1 MSTPTATSAA
11 AGREHR
17 TLDAHTPLELSDA
30 TGGWLITAGEID
42 VFAVPADPA
51 GGDGRRVFLGS
62 LHTGDLLLG
71 GSAEAAVAEIPDGA
85 EVGPIVPWRLVA
97 VGVSAEIHALPDDW
111 AYQLSTTP
119 ELESGFTG
127 WLNGLVGSWTIAG
140 AVQSAPQH
148 PSDDPVT
155 VTAGTVLNSRWGLR
169 WFEPHDAVV
178 GVGAA
183 HSPSGLPLPLALP
196 LVVAV
201 ANTGSGVFRRGSEV
215 APELAAAGVRWL
227 QQAVIAHVVAHA
239 RDTVVLADTRHRDR
253 AALEQSARQ
262 KALGEFRTIGE
273 STDTVV
279 TGETESVLAA
289 CMLLGAAQG
298 IDIVPGP
305 TWSAGNSLDP
315 VRAIA
320 RASGARV
327 RAVTLSDGWWRNGV
341 DPMMAF
347 QIPDGEPVVV
357 LPRKK
362 GGYDLVHPLSGARQR
377 VTSAVAETLRSSGFV
392 MYRPMPT
399 GAIGVRELLAFGL
412 RGTSQDLRRTV
423 LFSLI
428 AGMLSLAIP
437 VASGIIL
444 GKLVPAGE
452 TSVIIAAAVLLFL
465 VVFANTSF
473 MLARSGRLLRLQGRM
488 LSSMQSGLWD
498 RLIALP
504 VSFFN
509 RYSVAD
515 LTQRVT
521 GVSAIQQIV
530 SSVASQTML
539 SLVTLVFSLALLV
552 VYNSQVAIWVI
563 GITAVVVAIS
573 ATLTWAQITRLRA
586 MYDAKGAASG
596 VMLQLIQGI
605 DKIRA
610 SAAENRALA
619 AWSAKFAVQ
628 AELLLTSE
636 RLSAVRTA
644 IYAALP
650 VLLTL
655 TVFTIVGNNPDVMST
670 AAFLTFIAALGQVT
684 SSTTQLDLSL
694 GYVLNIVPMFD
705 RLRPVLEEPVE
716 IVEGATDP
724 GLLSG
729 HVALTNVSYRYP
741 GMSALVLDEITLS
754 AAPGEFLAIVGPS
767 GSGKSTIVRL
777 LLGFDRP
784 ETGSVTYDSQ
794 DLVTLDARAVRAQI
808 GVSMQN
814 AAVSG
819 SDILSAIVGDWPL
832 TEQDAW
838 AAAEKVGLADDIKK
852 LPMGMR
858 TILGENAGTFS
869 GGQRQ
874 RLVLAAAIARNPR
887 IVILDE
893 ATSALDS
900 VTQAHVADSFARL
913 QVTRIVV
920 AHRLSTIRGADRIV
934 VLEHGRIVQTG
945 TYEELVGQPG
955 LFAQMV
961 SRQTL

>member
-1 MSTPTATSAA
+1 MTTTTSAVA
-11 AGREHR
+11 VDEWEHR
-17 TLDAHTPLELSDA
+17 NLDAHTPLELSDV
-30 TGGWLITAGEID
+30 GVGWLITSGEVD
-42 VFAVPADPA
+42 VFAVPSDPG

-71 GSAEAAVAEIPDGA
+71 GHTQAAGAPDERNA

-97 VGVSAEIHALPDDW
+97 VGVSAEVAALPADW
-111 AYQLSTTP
+111 ALQVTKAP
-119 ELESGFTG
+119 EFELGFAG
-127 WLNGLVGSWTIAG
+127 WLNGLLGGWSIAG

-148 PSDDPVT
+148 PGDEPTT

-169 WFEPHDAVV
+169 WFAPDDAQVTV
-178 GVGAA
+178 GDRLAPPGSAV
-183 HSPSGLPLPLALP
+183 PLAVP
-196 LVVAV
+196 PVVSVQAS
-201 ANTGSGVFRRGSEV
+201 GSGVFRDGTQVS
-215 APELAAAGVRWL
+215 PELAAAGVRWF
-227 QQAVIAHVVAHA
+227 QQAVISHVVSHA
-239 RDTVVLADTRHRDR
+239 RDTIMLADTRHRDR
-253 AALEQSARQ
+253 AALEQSARD
-262 KALGEFRTIGE
+262 KALGEFQSIGE
-273 STDTVV
+273 STGALV

-289 CMLLGAAQG
+289 CTLLGAAQG
-298 IDIVPGP
+298 ITVVAGP
-305 TWSAGNSLDP
+305 SWSAGNSLDP

-347 QIPDGEPVVV
+347 LIPDGDPVVV

-362 GGYDLVHPLSGARQR
+362 GGFDLVHPLTGARRR
-377 VTSAVAETLRSSGFV
+377 VTSEVAKTLRPSGYV

-399 GAIGVRELLAFGL
+399 GAIGVRELLSFGL

-428 AGMLSLAIP
+428 AGVLSLAIP

-444 GKLVPAGE
+444 GTLVPEGE
-452 TSVIIAAAVLLFL
+452 TSVIIAAAVVLFL

-552 VYNSQVAIWVI
+552 VYNSQVAMWVI

-705 RLRPVLEEPVE
+705 RVRPVLEEPVE

-724 GLLSG
+724 GLLRG

-741 GMSALVLDEITLS
+741 GMSALVLDEITMS
-754 AAPGEFLAIVGPS
+754 AEPGEFLAIVGPS

-955 LFAQMV
+955 VFAQMV

>member
-1 MSTPTATSAA
+1 M
-11 AGREHR
+11 
-17 TLDAHTPLELSDA
+17 
-30 TGGWLITAGEID
+30 
-42 VFAVPADPA
+42 
-51 GGDGRRVFLGS
+51 
-62 LHTGDLLLG
+62 
-71 GSAEAAVAEIPDGA
+71 
-85 EVGPIVPWRLVA
+85 
-97 VGVSAEIHALPDDW
+97 
-111 AYQLSTTP
+111 
-119 ELESGFTG
+119 
-127 WLNGLVGSWTIAG
+127 
-140 AVQSAPQH
+140 
-148 PSDDPVT
+148 
-155 VTAGTVLNSRWGLR
+155 
-169 WFEPHDAVV
+169 
-178 GVGAA
+178 
-183 HSPSGLPLPLALP
+183 
-196 LVVAV
+196 
-201 ANTGSGVFRRGSEV
+201 
-215 APELAAAGVRWL
+215 
-227 QQAVIAHVVAHA
+227 
-239 RDTVVLADTRHRDR
+239 
-253 AALEQSARQ
+253 
-262 KALGEFRTIGE
+262 
-273 STDTVV
+273 
-279 TGETESVLAA
+279 
-289 CMLLGAAQG
+289 
-298 IDIVPGP
+298 
-305 TWSAGNSLDP
+305 
-315 VRAIA
+315 
-320 RASGARV
+320 
-327 RAVTLSDGWWRNGV
+327 
-341 DPMMAF
+341 
-347 QIPDGEPVVV
+347 
-357 LPRKK
+357 
-362 GGYDLVHPLSGARQR
+362 
-377 VTSAVAETLRSSGFV
+377 
-392 MYRPMPT
+392 
-399 GAIGVRELLAFGL
+399 
-412 RGTSQDLRRTV
+412 

-428 AGMLSLAIP
+428 AGVLSLAIP

-444 GKLVPAGE
+444 GTLVPEGE
-452 TSVIIAAAVLLFL
+452 TSVIIAAAVVLFL

-552 VYNSQVAIWVI
+552 VYNSQVAMWVI

-705 RLRPVLEEPVE
+705 RVRPVLEEPVE

-724 GLLSG
+724 GLLRG

-741 GMSALVLDEITLS
+741 GMSALVLDEITMS
-754 AAPGEFLAIVGPS
+754 AEPGEFLAIVGPS

-955 LFAQMV
+955 VFAQMV

>member
-1 MSTPTATSAA
+1 M
-11 AGREHR
+11 
-17 TLDAHTPLELSDA
+17 
-30 TGGWLITAGEID
+30 TG
-42 VFAVPADPA
+42 
-51 GGDGRRVFLGS
+51 
-62 LHTGDLLLG
+62 LLG
-71 GSAEAAVAEIPDGA
+71 NWS
-85 EVGPIVPWRLVA
+85 
-97 VGVSAEIHALPDDW
+97 
-111 AYQLSTTP
+111 
-119 ELESGFTG
+119 
-127 WLNGLVGSWTIAG
+127 IAG
-140 AVQSAPQH
+140 SVQSAPSQ
-148 PSDDPVT
+148 PDTEQVSVPD
-155 VTAGTVLNSRWGLR
+155 GTLLNSRWGLR
-169 WFEPHDAVV
+169 WFVPDDAVV
-178 GVGAA
+178 EIGALRA
-183 HSPSGLPLPLALP
+183 PSGLAVPLALP
-196 LVVAV
+196 PIVRVREAGGGLFSD
-201 ANTGSGVFRRGSEV
+201 GSG
-215 APELAAAGVRWL
+215 LAAADVASGVRWT
-227 QQAVIAHVVAHA
+227 QQAAIALVIAHA
-239 RDTVVLADTRHRDR
+239 RDSIALADARHRDR
-253 AALEQSARQ
+253 SALERSARVE
-262 KALGEFRTIGE
+262 ALVEFQSIGE
-273 STDTVV
+273 TNAPLVAS
-279 TGETESVLAA
+279 ETESVLAA
-289 CMLLGAAQG
+289 CMMLGAAQG
-298 IDIVPGP
+298 FEIVAGP
-305 TWSAGNSLDP
+305 TWAAGNSLDP

-320 RASGARV
+320 RASGVRV
-327 RAVTLSDGWWRNGV
+327 RAVTLSDGWWRNAI

-347 QIPDGEPVVV
+347 RAEDGQPVVV

-362 GGYDLVHPLSGARQR
+362 GGYDLVVPRTGAREI
-377 VTSAVAETLRSSGFV
+377 VTPDVAASLRPSGYV
-392 MYRPMPT
+392 LYRPMPS
-399 GAIGVRELLAFGL
+399 GSIGVRDLLAFGL
-412 RGTSQDLRRTV
+412 RGCGQDLRRTV

-428 AGMLSLAIP
+428 AGVLSLAIP
-437 VASGIIL
+437 VASGVIL
-444 GKLVPAGE
+444 GKLVPEGE
-452 TSVIIAAAVLLFL
+452 TSVIIGAAITLFL

-539 SLVTLVFSLALLV
+539 ALVTLVFSLALLV
-552 VYNSQVAIWVI
+552 VYNSQVAMWVI

-586 MYDAKGAASG
+586 MYDAKGEASG

-705 RLRPVLEEPVE
+705 RVRPVLEEPVE

-784 ETGSVTYDSQ
+784 EMGSVTYDSQ

-832 TEQDAW
+832 SEADAW
-838 AAAEKVGLADDIKK
+838 AAAEKVGLADDIRK

-934 VLEHGRIVQTG
+934 VLDHGRIVQTG
-945 TYEELVGQPG
+945 TYDELVERPG
-955 LFAQMV
+955 VFAQMV
-961 SRQTL
+961 TRQTL